1 MTKPYSL
8 DLYFP
13 FSIFSEINTLKQR
26 CIKSSSTFRH
36 TFLVACLAFFSLS
49 VYAQGTVGLSTYYNG
64 HNSDYYI
71 TTSWAN
77 MPCGN
82 FSCGCSNVIDFELGT
97 TVGGSDIFSVP
108 GGVSNSSQL
117 AAGSFTV
124 AVGPASGHTHNY
136 MRLSRHG
143 EGHNSG
149 CTCTRAAPACPTVY
163 EIHDEDL
170 GDFGYRSTSD
180 IYAPAS
186 ASATNGVGI
195 DYIDLTWTKGS
206 DIPDSYLS
214 YQIYRS
220 GTLIATLPATGSSM
234 SYHDG
239 GLPSAA
245 SYTYEIKT
253 TTTFWGGHTSPSTY
267 AYGSTYN
274 ANLQATDATLY
285 GKTTLTWQN
294 ISQWAVND
302 IQISR
307 NGQQIDV
314 VNKNTTHYN
323 DFDGVP
329 GVKYLYEVAA
339 IDANNHT
346 LPSYKDSGAARP
358 NGVIKGNVRT
368 IYSAGVSGVTMVAF
382 ARINN
387 RLYMDSVQT
396 DASGFYQFNDRF
408 YDTSAVWTIV
418 PHKGTHGF
426 NPDTLRRTLT
436 INSNNATGV
445 DFQDTSVFTVKGKV
459 RFAPDPYCPNCPEAG
474 VAIYQNNVNISNTT
488 NGTGDFSI
496 AIQQE
501 GTYTFKPVLFN
512 HKFSPDSIT
521 IHVTTDSFN
530 VNFTDLT
537 RDTILI
543 SVKGGCGNQVS
554 HHDIVS
560 INSDNGAYAKFDTFS
575 GYGEKVVVVPAQPYT
590 VNFIKGFA
598 NNVIE
603 DPLLATQLG
612 SSPIH
617 VDVTKRDSA
626 SVTTI
631 DTTYHVVPA
640 RADTLI
646 SGQIIVYPAHR
657 DTIIDTI
664 TTNRVIVP
672 RAAFVYHGQ
681 ITVDVLNF
689 PFSTTCPSVNGGY
702 IVDQGDRIPL
712 RIAIREFF
720 AYDSTSCPV
729 DSGQLVIY
737 DDVSDVGAPQTVNF
751 YRGRYDYLLL
761 PGVPNIAAPYL
772 KVLQF
777 FAHVGTITA
786 PNWGRQILVTGHR
799 PHTQTFVTKTPELPF
814 FVLHSPPG
822 SSSYSFLAQDSSV
835 NYSYSN
841 SYQVGG
847 SAGPYVD
854 AKIGAGIPIPF
865 TGIVVGAGVEI
876 TADAQAGGDQNHNT
890 QVNTTFTAHQQI
902 STSNANNGTDVALV
916 GHQGD
921 VYVGGSFN
929 MIYALSD
936 VISLKNCQVVRDTQL
951 AWGANGLAT
960 NYIYTEKHITET
972 LIPQLELLKS
982 LAHGDTIQLMQS
994 YIDVWRQVVQ
1004 KNHRN
1009 ADTTATFLQ
1018 NLSYSAGAV
1027 YDYEQ
1032 TSGTDST
1039 QSIDY
1044 TTFLDVNAGLGVF
1057 FGENLDG
1064 FANTQLGVK
1073 MNFHWNMNTGS
1084 STNVVRSK
1092 TFGYHLEDN
1101 TVGNFYSVD
1110 VKKDNVYGTPAFGL
1124 VAGTSACPHWP
1135 GTQAR
1140 DSVQVTLDNYSVS
1153 NVPINQPA
1161 TFTAH
1166 IVNLS
1171 ESMETRTY
1179 NIQAVPESNTEGAII
1194 KIGGQQINNS
1204 PAAFTVAAGTDL
1216 PVVLTVERGPI
1227 ASDYNGLQISS
1238 SSPCDGGEGNTI
1250 TFEAHFQSTCS
1261 PIGLYTPSNNWL
1273 VNAASHDSLPIIF
1286 SGYNATDSNLISI
1299 GLEYRSLGGSWVPAI
1314 NPPIV
1319 KSRLVS
1325 PYFAY
1330 ILNTSALA
1338 DGEYEIRAFANC
1350 GSQPG
1355 GRTYSQTLS
1364 GKIDRTN
1371 LQLFGTPSPADG
1383 VLNVGQNIS
1392 VTFNEPVDCGRANAY
1407 DHIYST
1413 LVRADN
1419 GQVIPDSVVCSGSS
1433 LIIYTNPPSLIDS
1446 LENVTL
1452 ISTINNVYDINGN
1465 TLQQPVQWSFVV
1477 NRSKVY
1483 WSPANMNIS
1492 AVTGTAATA
1501 QATMSNVGPRDSF
1514 TITHLPSWLVTPQ
1527 QAVYT
1532 MNQGTPTNPSS
1543 RQIAFT
1549 VLNSLN
1555 PGHYTDTV
1563 IAHASGRDLFLFVN
1577 LDVVKPHPNWSV
1589 NPASYQ
1595 YSMNVTT
1602 NFSTTD
1608 LNTPLS
1614 SDTRDT
1620 IAVFK
1625 GEECR
1630 GLAGITYDP
1639 YTNKYVAFITAYSN
1653 SVVGDTF
1660 TFRMWDAVPGV
1671 EYQAKERLPFVDNGT
1686 IGQPLAPFIL
1696 HPQGVFQ
1703 TVTFTPG
1710 WNWFSLNV
1718 NAADMSANKV
1728 LSHLHPANGSIVK
1741 TDNAYAQYYLPSAGA
1756 GTWQGALSAFTTKKS
1771 YMIQLSQADTLH
1783 FLGTPVTDTTN
1794 IQIASGWNWVGYPR
1808 QDISSAT
1815 SYLAGVNAANGDL
1828 LKTQSNFIQYNAG
1841 NWSGT
1846 LNNMYPGQGYKLK
1859 TANAFNFVI
1868 PPSRSLPSWNADDN
1882 RYQQNMSVTADLQ
1895 FNSVSTTQSHY
1906 LVGAF
1911 VNGTCVGVAQPIY
1924 LRSLNAYRVF
1934 ITIHG
1939 DTANAAQEITY
1950 KVYDTD
1956 NDVEYEPIYDTIHV
1970 VPDSTV
1976 ARVESPYVINVQT
1989 TTGVNAVNFN
1999 EGYSLLQNVP
2009 NPFSATS
2016 EIQYNIPAAQQ
2027 VSIILYDEAGRLI
2040 AQLVNGTQ
2048 AAGNHK
2054 VSFAQQDL
2062 QSGVYFYQMRAG
2074 DFVKTRRMLIIR

>member
-1 MTKPYSL
+1 MTKPYSPL
-8 DLYFP
+8 RFLLVLIFGLMAMQSAFASSGSMTTVINGRSSDYYLQFSYTGVATASFQCYYDGRALYVGTSVGDATYLNQSNPTIPDGAYTFAVGP
-13 FSIFSEINTLKQR
+13 GVNATYYVQMHQWGR
-26 CIKSSSTFRH
+26 NHNGVST
-36 TFLVACLAFFSLS
+36 CYNGPGFSLS
-49 VYAQGTVGLSTYYNG
+49 SGYSNDNWTSGFTIRTHSIYAPGYSYYGYTNTTNIPNLQFTVLHWYKGSDVPEANLQYNIYRNGAYIATVAGNVYSYTDPTMLPQGTYN
-64 HNSDYYI
+64 YEVR
-71 TTSWAN
+71 TQATSW
-77 MPCGN
+77 GN
-82 FSCGCSNVIDFELGT
+82 PESNSCY
-97 TVGGSDIFSVP
+97 FSVP
-108 GGVSNSSQL
+108 ISN
-117 AAGSFTV
+117 
-124 AVGPASGHTHNY
+124 
-136 MRLSRHG
+136 R
-143 EGHNSG
+143 
-149 CTCTRAAPACPTVY
+149 
-163 EIHDEDL
+163 I
-170 GDFGYRSTSD
+170 
-180 IYAPAS
+180 
-186 ASATNGVGI
+186 
-195 DYIDLTWTKGS
+195 
-206 DIPDSYLS
+206 
-214 YQIYRS
+214 
-220 GTLIATLPATGSSM
+220 
-234 SYHDG
+234 
-239 GLPSAA
+239 
-245 SYTYEIKT
+245 
-253 TTTFWGGHTSPSTY
+253 
-267 AYGSTYN
+267 
-274 ANLQATDATLY
+274 LQATDATLY
-285 GKTTLTWQN
+285 GKSQLTWPN
-294 ISQWAVND
+294 IAAFAPND
-302 IQISR
+302 IAVMR
-307 NGQQIDV
+307 NGQQIAV
-314 VNKNTTHYN
+314 VNKNSTTYN

-329 GVKYLYEVAA
+329 GVVYDYSVAP
-339 IDANNHT
+339 IDANNNTPFAFH
-346 LPSYKDSGAARP
+346 DNGASRP

-368 IYSAGVSGVTMVAF
+368 IYSAGVGGVVMVAY
-382 ARINN
+382 ANINN
-387 RLYMDSVQT
+387 TLYLDSVLT
-396 DASGFYQFNDRF
+396 DPSGFYQFNDRF
-408 YDTSAVWTIV
+408 YDTSATWTIV

-436 INSNNATGV
+436 MNSNNATGV
-445 DFQDTSVFTVKGKV
+445 DFQDTSVFTIKGKV
-459 RFAPDPYCPNCPEAG
+459 KFSPDPNCPNCTEGG
-474 VAIYQNNVNISNTT
+474 VSIYQNNVNISNTT
-488 NGTGDFSI
+488 SSTGDFSI

-501 GTYTFKPVLFN
+501 GTYTFKPVLYN

-521 IHVTTDSFN
+521 IHVVSDSFN

-537 RDTILI
+537 RDTIRI

-575 GYGEKVVVVPAQPYT
+575 GYGEKAVVVPAQPYT

-612 SSPIH
+612 SSPLH

-626 SVTTI
+626 STTVI
-631 DTTYHVVPA
+631 DTSYTIVPA
-640 RADTLI
+640 HSDTLV

-664 TTNRVIVP
+664 TTNRVIIP
-672 RAAFVYHGQ
+672 RAPFIYHGQ
-681 ITVDVLNF
+681 ITVDVVNF
-689 PFSTTCPSVNGGY
+689 PFSTACPSVNGGY

-712 RIAIREFF
+712 RISIKEFF

-751 YRGRYDYLLL
+751 YQGRYDYLLL

-777 FAHVGTITA
+777 FAHVGNNTA
-786 PNWGRQILVTGHR
+786 PNWGHQILVTGHR

-814 FVLHSPPG
+814 FVLHAPPG

-835 NYSYSN
+835 NYAYSN

-902 STSNANNGTDVALV
+902 STSNSNNGTDIALV

-936 VISLKNCQVVRDTQL
+936 VISLKNCQVERDTEL

-972 LIPQLELLKS
+972 LIPQLELLRS
-982 LAHGDTIQLMQS
+982 LAHGDTIALMQS
-994 YIDVWRQVVQ
+994 YIDVWKQVVQ
-1004 KNHRN
+1004 KNHKN
-1009 ADTTATFLQ
+1009 SDTTASFVQ

-1032 TSGTDST
+1032 TAGSDST

-1044 TTFLDVNAGLGVF
+1044 STFVDVNAGVGVF

-1073 MNFHWNMNTGS
+1073 MNFHWNMNKGT

-1110 VKKDNVYGTPAFGL
+1110 VKSDKVYGTPAFGL

-1153 NVPINQPA
+1153 NVPINTPA

-1238 SSPCDGGEGNTI
+1238 SSPCDGAEGNTI

-1261 PIGLYTPSNNWL
+1261 PISLYTPSDNWL
-1273 VNAASHDSLPIIF
+1273 VNAASHDTLPIIF

-1314 NPPIV
+1314 NPPITR
-1319 KSRLVS
+1319 SRLVA
-1325 PYFAY
+1325 PYYAY
-1330 ILNTSALA
+1330 IFNTSALA
-1338 DGEYEIRAFANC
+1338 DGNYEVRAYANC

-1383 VLNVGQNIS
+1383 VLNVGQDIS
-1392 VTFNEPVDCGRANAY
+1392 VTFNEAIDCGRANAY

-1492 AVTGTAATA
+1492 AVTGTSATA
-1501 QATMSNVGPRDSF
+1501 TGTMLNVGPLDSF
-1514 TITHLPSWLVTPQ
+1514 TITHMPSWLSTPQ

-1532 MNQGTPTNPSS
+1532 MTSGTPTNPSS
-1543 RQIAFT
+1543 RQVSFT
-1549 VLNSLN
+1549 VQNSLN

-1563 IAHASGRDLFLFVN
+1563 IARASGRDLYLFVN

-1595 YSMNVTT
+1595 YSMNVTA

-1614 SDTRDT
+1614 TDTRDT

-1630 GLAGITYDP
+1630 GLAGISYDP

-1686 IGQPLAPFIL
+1686 IGQPLAPYIL
-1696 HPQGVFQ
+1696 HPQGIFQ
-1703 TVTFTPG
+1703 TILLTPG

-1718 NAADMSANKV
+1718 NAADMSTNNV
-1728 LSHLHPANGSIVK
+1728 LAHLHPANASIVK
-1741 TDNAYAQYYLPSAGA
+1741 TDNAYAQYYKPSTGA
-1756 GTWQGALSAFTTKKS
+1756 GTWQGALTAFNTKKS
-1771 YMIQLSQADTLH
+1771 YMIQLSQPDTLH
-1783 FLGTPVTDTTN
+1783 LLGTAVTDTTS
-1794 IQIASGWNWVGYPR
+1794 IQITSGWNWVGYPR
-1808 QDISSAT
+1808 QDISSAV
-1815 SYLAGVNAANGDL
+1815 SYLANVTVADGDL
-1828 LKTQSNFIQYNAG
+1828 LKTQSTFTQYNSGGWA
-1841 NWSGT
+1841 GT

-1859 TANAFNFVI
+1859 AANAFNFVI

-1924 LRSLNAYRVF
+1924 LHSLNAYRVF

-1939 DTANAAQEITY
+1939 DTANVTQAITY

-1956 NDVEYEPIYDTIHV
+1956 NDVEYEPTYDTIHV
-1970 VPDSTV
+1970 VPDSSV

-1989 TTGVNAVNFN
+1989 TTGINAINFAD
-1999 EGYSLLQNVP
+1999 GYSLLQNVP
-2009 NPFSATS
+2009 NPFSATT
-2016 EIQYNIPAAQQ
+2016 EIQYVIPSAQS
-2027 VSIILYDEAGRLI
+2027 VSITIYDEAGRLV
-2040 AQLVNGTQ
+2040 AQPVNGTQ
-2048 AAGNHK
+2048 AAGMHK
-2054 VSFAQQDL
+2054 ISFAQEDL

-2074 DFVKTRRMLIIR
+2074 DFVKTRRMLIIK